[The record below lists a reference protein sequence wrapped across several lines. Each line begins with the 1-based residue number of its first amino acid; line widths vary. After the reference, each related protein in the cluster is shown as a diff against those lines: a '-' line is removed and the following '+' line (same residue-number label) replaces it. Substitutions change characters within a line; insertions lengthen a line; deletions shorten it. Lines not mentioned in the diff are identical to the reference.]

1 MHGGKRPA
9 ERESPQMADF
19 VEKLFSQQP
28 SLILDLADASV
39 EGRAETLP
47 LITSIA
53 LKAFQSRRKMH
64 QATLLFVIAPRRKF
78 RCLWIS
84 EFLNEIRPLQPQ

>member
-1 MHGGKRPA
+1 
-9 ERESPQMADF
+9 MADF

-47 LITSIA
+47 RIKSIT

-64 QATLLFVIAPRRKF
+64 QATLRFVIASRRKF
-78 RCLWIS
+78 CCLRIS
-84 EFLNEIRPLQPQ
+84 EFFNKIGAKRP